1 MKYYYKIVNG
11 KIGKLLSELQLVD
24 KGLTEADMLADGRS
38 IADTDDAMY
47 HVFESC
53 GQADKA
59 SIYGIFKSIPVE
71 PTASEIALSKT
82 VFTKLQI
89 RRAMRSLGN
98 EAILDGLL
106 TNEAFKKDWSDAIEI
121 DLSDPMTAAA
131 LASVQ
136 VDINAVKLQI
146 AGIEQNVE

>member
-11 KIGKLLSELQLVD
+11 KVGKLLSESQLVE
-24 KGLTEADMLADGRS
+24 KGLTEADMLEDGRK
-38 IADTDDAMY
+38 IAENDDAMY
-47 HVFESC
+47 KVFADC
-53 GQADKA
+53 GQADRA
-59 SIYGIFKSIPVE
+59 GIYGILKSIPVE
-71 PTASEIALSKT
+71 LTAAETALSKT
-82 VFTKLQI
+82 VFSKLQI
-89 RRAMRSLGN
+89 RRAMRALGN

-106 TNEAFKKDWSDAIEI
+106 TNEAFKKDWADAVEI

-146 AGIEQNVE
+146 AGIEQNV